1 MMLYGIVYLLGV
13 MVSILSVSKGGVF
26 SETSQLTVVI
36 PENMY
41 TFPTVWKL
49 QNVLTSPH
57 LIQLFR
63 TYTWYN
69 RGNVK

>member
-13 MVSILSVSKGGVF
+13 MVFILSVSKGGVF

-49 QNVLTSPH
+49 SNVLTSTH

-63 TYTWYN
+63 TYT
-69 RGNVK
+69 